1 MLNVMSSFLC
11 NTVRAIKISKTQKCQ
26 PYSRIPQKYITRNH
40 KLQHIYPHLM
50 GGGGE
55 SAFVGKKL
63 NGSNDLESLK
73 YELKSY
79 NIWQQ

>member
-11 NTVRAIKISKTQKCQ
+11 NTVRAIKIYKTQTCQ

-40 KLQHIYPHLM
+40 KLQHTYPHLM
-50 GGGGE
+50 GKK

-73 YELKSY
+73 CELKSY

>member
-40 KLQHIYPHLM
+40 KLQHTYPHLM
-50 GGGGE
+50 GGGISICWE
-55 SAFVGKKL
+55 KIKWL
-63 NGSNDLESLK
+63 NDLESLK